1 MEKKH
6 FVKNVFKWS
15 ILLISLLLFFF
26 LALRPFMK
34 WLTDAFNETVE
45 EMLPRTIEELEELQ
59 AMEDGL
65 PGMNS
70 AIPALERTLDPDKA
84 ETELLKE
91 KIIDL
96 FEADEEKGVSVVNE
110 WLRRRD

>member
-1 MEKKH
+1 
-6 FVKNVFKWS
+6 
-15 ILLISLLLFFF
+15 
-26 LALRPFMK
+26 MK
-34 WLTDAFNETVE
+34 WLTDSFNETVE

-65 PGMNS
+65 PGMGG
-70 AIPALERTLDPDKA
+70 AIPALEKSLDPEKA

-96 FEADEEKGVSVVNE
+96 FTRDEEKGVSAVNE
-110 WLRRRD
+110 WLKRRD